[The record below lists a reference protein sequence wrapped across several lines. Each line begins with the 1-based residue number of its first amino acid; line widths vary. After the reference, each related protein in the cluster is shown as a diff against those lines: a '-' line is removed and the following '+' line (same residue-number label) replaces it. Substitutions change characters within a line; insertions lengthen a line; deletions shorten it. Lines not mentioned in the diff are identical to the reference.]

1 MFGGLR
7 FYSYLCTQEI
17 LIIKTKQIT
26 KMKKLIFM
34 LIVAFA
40 CAGTADAQGWLKKLG
55 KVAEDAAKRTVE
67 RKVEQKTEQ
76 AVDDAVEGKMSS
88 KKDKKSKD
96 SDDADYED
104 AEVTEQSGDE
114 AIDFAQ
120 IQAKSDFKRGG
131 TVFFNDDLSDEQMG
145 EFPSKWDLLEGSEC
159 EVVSIKGKKAIK
171 IEATRI
177 RPLMKDLK
185 YLPEEFTI
193 EFDVLS
199 QPAQEGSGWDST
211 LDIFFF
217 GENYDGNG
225 EDRVFDYRTS
235 VETSG
240 EGSLKG
246 EYNAIAWGWGSWNP
260 NGNKIDGETS
270 REAIRKVFK
279 KNDWNHI
286 AFSFNKRAFKAYLNY
301 SRIVNIPNQKQP
313 RAWSMEGSSDSDKGV
328 YITNIVMA
336 KGAVELYER
345 NTTDYSS
352 AVEKAIAETG
362 KFVTNNI
369 LFETGKATL
378 KPESMEEIQKVAD
391 YMKKNPTAR
400 FEVQGHTDNQGS
412 DAINDP
418 LSQQRAEAV
427 VKALEGL
434 GCDPFNMRAVGK
446 GSHEPVADNK
456 TDEGRAKNR
465 RVEFIKK

>member
-26 KMKKLIFM
+26 MMKKLIFM

-67 RKVEQKTEQ
+67 SNVDRKTSQ
-76 AVDDAVEGKMSS
+76 AVDDAMNPDADRKSS
-88 KKDKKSKD
+88 KKSSS
-96 SDDADYED
+96 SDGDASYDEEEVEPQEENATYEQ
-104 AEVTEQSGDE
+104 T
-114 AIDFAQ
+114 DFVPGAV
-120 IQAKSDFKRGG
+120 A
-131 TVFFNDDLSDEQMG
+131 FFEDNLQNEQMG
-145 EFPSKWDLLEGSEC
+145 EFPSKWDLIEGSTD
-159 EVVSIKGKKAIK
+159 VAIMKGKKCIHF
-171 IEATRI
+171 EPGTRI
-177 RPLMKDLK
+177 EPLMTNQQSYIPDV
-185 YLPEEFTI
+185 FTL
-193 EFDVLS
+193 EFDFWMNDPKTEMSNCYELEFKDADGGDVYEIRIGESYSKLEVTCRFMS
-199 QPAQEGSGWDST
+199 TTGDWRDSGGGKTW
-211 LDIFFF
+211 
-217 GENYDGNG
+217 EM
-225 EDRVFDYRTS
+225 
-235 VETSG
+235 
-240 EGSLKG
+240 
-246 EYNAIAWGWGSWNP
+246 
-260 NGNKIDGETS
+260 
-270 REAIRKVFK
+270 K
-279 KNDWNHI
+279 KNDWNHF
-286 AFSFNKRAFKAYLNY
+286 AMSFNKRALKIYVNNK
-301 SRIVNIPNQKQP
+301 RVINIPNCKSAVRMKIHQADWGGFHGNKNY
-313 RAWSMEGSSDSDKGV
+313 M
-328 YITNIVMA
+328 TNFRYA
-336 KGAVELYER
+336 KGAMELYEQKV
-345 NTTDYSS
+345 TDMS

-378 KPESMEEIQKVAD
+378 KPESMAEIQKVAD

-412 DAINDP
+412 DKINDP

-446 GSHEPVADNK
+446 GSHEPVADNA
-456 TDEGRAKNR
+456 TEDGRAKNR

>member
-1 MFGGLR
+1 MKRAIYLLVVLMAALS
-7 FYSYLCTQEI
+7 YSTN
-17 LIIKTKQIT
+17 
-26 KMKKLIFM
+26 
-34 LIVAFA
+34 
-40 CAGTADAQGWLKKLG
+40 ADAQLLKKLG
-55 KVAEDAAKRTVE
+55 ERVKNTVE
-67 RKVEQKTEQ
+67 NKVLNKAEEKVSEEMDE
-76 AVDDAVEGKMSS
+76 AMG
-88 KKDKKSKD
+88 DKKSNNKQNNNAED
-96 SDDADYED
+96 NEEGVASDEP
-104 AEVTEQSGDE
+104 V
-114 AIDFAQ
+114 DFAA

-131 TVFFNDDLSDEQMG
+131 TVFFEDDLTSEQMG
-145 EFPSKWDLLEGSEC
+145 EFPSKWDLLSGSEC
-159 EVVSIKGKKAIK
+159 EVVNIKGKNAIRIEGTK
-171 IEATRI
+171 IK
-177 RPLMKDLK
+177 PLMEELK

-211 LDIFFF
+211 LDFRFY
-217 GENYDGNG
+217 GEDNNGNN
-225 EDRVFDYRTS
+225 EDDRVFEYRTS
-235 VETSG
+235 VETSNFSG
-240 EGSLKG
+240 NDQYG
-246 EYNAIAWGWGSWNP
+246 EYNAIVWDWTSWNP
-260 NGNKIDGETS
+260 NGNQISGETS
-270 REAIRKVFK
+270 KEAIRKVFK

-313 RAWSMEGSSDSDKGV
+313 RWWWMEGYSDSDKGV
-328 YITNIVMA
+328 YITNIVIA

-345 NTTDYSS
+345 NATDYSS

-391 YMKKNPTAR
+391 YMKKDASAR

-427 VKALEGL
+427 VKALESMGV
-434 GCDPFNMRAVGK
+434 DPFNLRAVGK
-446 GSHEPVADNK
+446 GSHEPVASNS
-456 TDEGRAKNR
+456 TDEGRAQNR

>member
-1 MFGGLR
+1 MFNKTSLR
-7 FYSYLCTQEI
+7 P
-17 LIIKTKQIT
+17 
-26 KMKKLIFM
+26 MKRLFLMM
-34 LIVAFA
+34 LMVVAYA
-40 CAGTADAQGWLKKLG
+40 AAADAQGFLKRLKDRALNAAENAVTN
-55 KVAEDAAKRTVE
+55 KVDS
-67 RKVEQKTEQ
+67 KVTRETDE
-76 AVDDAVEGKMSS
+76 AMDDVLDGN
-88 KKDKKSKD
+88 KKSK
-96 SDDADYED
+96 SNDADYED
-104 AEVTEQSGDE
+104 EEVTDQQNE
-114 AIDFAQ
+114 AVDFAQ

-131 TVFFNDDLSDEQMG
+131 TVFFNDDLSGEQMG
-145 EFPSKWDLLEGSEC
+145 EFPSKWDLLNGSEC

-171 IEATRI
+171 IEGTQI

-199 QPAQEGSGWDST
+199 QPAQEGSGWDAT

-217 GENYDGNG
+217 GEDYDGNG

-235 VETSG
+235 VETSNVNNNQ
-240 EGSLKG
+240 KG
-246 EYNAIAWGWGSWNP
+246 EYDAIAWGWGSWNP

-270 REAIRKVFK
+270 RESIRKVFK

-313 RAWSMEGSSDSDKGV
+313 RAWSMEGSSDSNKGV

-336 KGAVELYER
+336 KGAVDLYER

-362 KFVTNNI
+362 MFVTNNI

-378 KPESMEEIQKVAD
+378 KPESMAEIQKVAD
-391 YMKKNPTAR
+391 YMKKNPSAR

-412 DAINDP
+412 DAVNDP

-456 TDEGRAKNR
+456 TDAGRAQNR
-465 RVEFIKK
+465 RVVFVKK